1 MSSITLEII
10 YQDNH
15 LLAIDKPAG
24 IPTQDSGSGLDNLED
39 QARQWVK
46 EAAKKPGNVFLHAV
60 HRLDRPVSGVVL
72 FGRTTKAL
80 QRLNLQQREKQTRK
94 VYLALLDRP
103 PPKPS
108 GTLTHCLAHGSHR
121 ALVSNKRQP
130 DHKLST
136 LHYEVIRQHGPFCE
150 VRILLETGRYHQIR
164 AQFAHVGCPIVN
176 DSQYGAT
183 RASWPA
189 HRIALHHSELEII
202 HPTLRSPLVLRSSQP
217 DNPW

>member
-103 PPKPS
+103 PPQALRDPHALPS
-108 GTLTHCLAHGSHR
+108 PWQSPRTG
-121 ALVSNKRQP
+121 Q
-130 DHKLST
+130 
-136 LHYEVIRQHGPFCE
+136 QHASA
-150 VRILLETGRYHQIR
+150 R
-164 AQFAHVGCPIVN
+164 
-176 DSQYGAT
+176 SQT
-183 RASWPA
+183 VHPA
-189 HRIALHHSELEII
+189 
-202 HPTLRSPLVLRSSQP
+202 LRSHPPARPVLRSAHPARDRSLP
-217 DNPW
+217 SDSCAIRTCRLSHR

>member
-1 MSSITLEII
+1 MPSPWQSPRTG
-10 YQDNH
+10 Q
-15 LLAIDKPAG
+15 
-24 IPTQDSGSGLDNLED
+24 Q
-39 QARQWVK
+39 
-46 EAAKKPGNVFLHAV
+46 HAV
-60 HRLDRPVSGVVL
+60 S
-72 FGRTTKAL
+72 
-80 QRLNLQQREKQTRK
+80 
-94 VYLALLDRP
+94 
-103 PPKPS
+103 
-108 GTLTHCLAHGSHR
+108 
-121 ALVSNKRQP
+121 P

-202 HPTLRSPLVLRSSQP
+202 HPTLRSPPGFAEFAPRQSLVEVRRAPWRSSIYEMYTL
-217 DNPW
+217 